1 MSDSGCEAHEARVA
15 NDIQTIR
22 LCEECPLRRSNPIL
36 AEFEIAAI
44 KEQIASQSAL
54 AKTCSV
60 ILGRKVHLAVG
71 LLAMTGAKNV
81 ISDGMALALVGYPQ

>member
-1 MSDSGCEAHEARVA
+1 
-15 NDIQTIR
+15 
-22 LCEECPLRRSNPIL
+22 LRRSNPIL

-60 ILGRKVHLAVG
+60 ILERKVHLAVGLLAMTGAKTCSVILERKVHLAVG